1 MSLQEETMTAQRF
14 INITLVSLIHSNN
27 LECDEGSD
35 YSKAEFIP
43 DLEQQLQTGR
53 LYLARRLYLA
63 HRHVL
68 FGLWY
73 VK

>member
-1 MSLQEETMTAQRF
+1 MSLQQKTMIAISFMCVQRF
-14 INITLVSLIHSNN
+14 INIILVSLIHSNN
-27 LECDEGSD
+27 LECDEWSN

-53 LYLARRLYLA
+53 LYLA

-68 FGLWY
+68 FGLRY

>member
-1 MSLQEETMTAQRF
+1 MSLLQETRTAISFMCAQRF
-14 INITLVSLIHSNN
+14 ISITLVSLIHSNN

-35 YSKAEFIP
+35 CSKAEFIP

-53 LYLARRLYLA
+53 LYLA

-68 FGLWY
+68 FGL
-73 VK
+73 